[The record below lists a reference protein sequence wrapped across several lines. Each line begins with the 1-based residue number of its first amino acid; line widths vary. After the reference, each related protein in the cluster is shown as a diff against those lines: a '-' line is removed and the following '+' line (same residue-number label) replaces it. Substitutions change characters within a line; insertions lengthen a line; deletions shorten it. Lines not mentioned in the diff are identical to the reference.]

1 MRRMLTTVTMIVLV
15 LASTSASNAAE
26 VTPSPLST
34 ILVSRFTVHVDG
46 CATDLGSW
54 SKVSGLGTSWIISAR
69 DGGDASNHRWYL
81 PGVSRLS
88 TVTLT
93 RAAGAHSELVKDWL
107 SDAATSFRTTT
118 VTITLIGLAGQPPTT
133 WTLSRA
139 LPTKWSVTGFDAGA
153 SKTILETLEFSHDGI
168 APAPACSPRAS

>member
-1 MRRMLTTVTMIVLV
+1 MRSVLATVAMIALV
-15 LASTSASNAAE
+15 LAITGTSNVAAA
-26 VTPSPLST
+26 TLPSRSVVE
-34 ILVSRFTVHVDG
+34 ISRFTVHVDD

-54 SKVSGLGTSWIISAR
+54 SKVSGLGTSWIVSAR

-81 PGVSRLS
+81 PGSSRLS
-88 TVTLT
+88 TVKLT
-93 RAAGAHSELVKDWL
+93 RAAGTHSQLVKDWL

-133 WTLSRA
+133 WTMSQA

-153 SKTILETLEFSHDGI
+153 SKTALETLEFTHRGI
-168 APAPACSPRAS
+168 APGPPCSSRAS